1 MCRSHR
7 TGCFLVRGILP
18 AASRRRRSR
27 FTAGKSKYEGGG
39 GQKCRAVSQRGTKH
53 EAGPDLCRH
62 LREKKQKTRRE
73 VWNVRRSKIGTRFS
87 LKKHSFYPPPN
98 KNSGV
103 TFDPRAIDLLAF
115 TLSDL
120 TQMLPFMS
128 GHDGTRA
135 TGRRKLLPGNGKSPT
150 FIKKKR
156 PRFRKVTIDW
166 RKCQTGLKI
175 HCSKSTKNFPECL
188 ILDKIP
194 ILWVLKTVAWG

>member
-1 MCRSHR
+1 MR
-7 TGCFLVRGILP
+7 
-18 AASRRRRSR
+18 
-27 FTAGKSKYEGGG
+27 EGGG
-39 GQKCRAVSQRGTKH
+39 RN
-53 EAGPDLCRH
+53 AGRFRNAAQNMKQGPTCADTFGKN
-62 LREKKQKTRRE
+62 KKKNRRE